1 MAESPENRALIQ
13 GWAKQWREA
22 FLGALSPLAEASMG
36 ADGAAALA
44 TVNTALGARLAKLGL
59 EA

>member
-1 MAESPENRALIQ
+1 V
-13 GWAKQWREA
+13 
-22 FLGALSPLAEASMG
+22 FTVAS
-36 ADGAAALA
+36 ALA